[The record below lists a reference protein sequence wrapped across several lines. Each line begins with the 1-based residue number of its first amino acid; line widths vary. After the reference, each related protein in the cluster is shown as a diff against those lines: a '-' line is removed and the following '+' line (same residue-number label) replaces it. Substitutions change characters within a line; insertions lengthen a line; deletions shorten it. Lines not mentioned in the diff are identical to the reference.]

1 MAMKMEGVAGGKL
14 GNTNYTMVEAKFNG
28 RVVWPTAFTYVVT
41 SVTVNYTGGVNYIK
55 ANGSNWAYLTGT
67 VEKRSGST
75 VIETLYNQSLTPT
88 LVSGTYSSYFYIEGT
103 RIRANSLGTEET
115 AIEYYVGV
123 RGTYGTSGASSTVY
137 TYLQRNQKTAYGS
150 PIYGEKVYG
159 ATTDT
164 GSPHDYYISSLSS
177 SNGYTSSSSP
187 CPASGGS
194 TTVSYYA
201 ATHLQDT
208 ITPWTRT
215 VTQYYTY
222 TALDEPVASTT
233 TETGSDPGVRTV
245 NDTPTI
251 TRYSGDTNITIS
263 GNTVTIPNRGTNE
276 GSARNT
282 TFRAVNGDKS
292 ASITIYQQENVAT
305 TTYVYDL
312 AISISETGN
321 LSYQAGNYDVTGR
334 SRRTPT
340 TTYTSNV
347 PPVVGN
353 PEDVA
358 SAISTTNCTAN
369 DGNGNPIT
377 SVSGYFG
384 FYIQTTKNSTGSTR
398 TVSVSIAPSGVTPVS
413 DSRTQDAEPAQ
424 PYIAKADLMPF
435 IATFNGGNFVNGKTY
450 TNFSITGSHNTS
462 SATLQDVW
470 FKYRVNNSI
479 DYSVRIGELQVSEPS
494 SFDLPEL
501 IPYSGYTLPTFK
513 AGETYGYNDR
523 FSSGDTVYAWFTV
536 GNKGIIGQLDTHENS
551 PYYVTIP

>member
-1 MAMKMEGVAGGKL
+1 MKMEGVAGGKL

-41 SVTVNYTGGVNYIK
+41 SVTVNYVGGVNYIK

-150 PIYGEKVYG
+150 PVYGEKVYG
-159 ATTDT
+159 TTTDT

-208 ITPWTRT
+208 ITPWTRS

-292 ASITIYQQENVAT
+292 ATITIYQQANQISSY
-305 TTYVYDL
+305 TY
-312 AISISETGN
+312 N
-321 LSYQAGNYDVTGR
+321 LSVGIDVSGTIGYVGGR
-334 SRRTPT
+334 YGVDYVSRRTA
-340 TTYTSNV
+340 TYASGAQGSVENV
-347 PPVVGN
+347 
-353 PEDVA
+353 
-358 SAISTTNCTAN
+358 SSTILLTNCTSDTASVSGSGRFFIEVAPN
-369 DGNGNPIT
+369 QSTSLEPTILVVLSSDGQTASDSATQERAPVIVTPTAEVYPDVDTDGRVRLCFALTQGSVTFPVVIKGVVYHFIENGHTESSRSISGDITINSDGDAVRLARVNTWLSGQSGEHWFSAT
-377 SVSGYFG
+377 SVSQFSL
-384 FYIQTTKNSTGSTR
+384 FD
-398 TVSVSIAPSGVTPVS
+398 VSFPH
-413 DSRTQDAEPAQ
+413 E
-424 PYIAKADLMPF
+424 LF
-435 IATFNGGNFVNGKTY
+435 
-450 TNFSITGSHNTS
+450 
-462 SATLQDVW
+462 DV
-470 FKYRVNNSI
+470 R
-479 DYSVRIGELQVSEPS
+479 
-494 SFDLPEL
+494 
-501 IPYSGYTLPTFK
+501 
-513 AGETYGYNDR
+513 
-523 FSSGDTVYAWFTV
+523 
-536 GNKGIIGQLDTHENS
+536 
-551 PYYVTIP
+551 

>member
-1 MAMKMEGVAGGKL
+1 MAMKMEDVTGGKL

-245 NDTPTI
+245 NDTPAI

-276 GSARNT
+276 GSARST

-292 ASITIYQQENVAT
+292 ASITIYQQENAITGYAYTLSVKILVDEDIPGEGGLFGVA
-305 TTYVYDL
+305 YVSQR
-312 AISISETGN
+312 AT
-321 LSYQAGNYDVTGR
+321 Q
-334 SRRTPT
+334 
-340 TTYTSNV
+340 YTSLVTTDPTDYSANV
-347 PPVVGN
+347 
-353 PEDVA
+353 
-358 SAISTTNCTAN
+358 SLTNCTS
-369 DGNGNPIT
+369 DES
-377 SVSGYFG
+377 SVSGTG
-384 FYIQTTKNSTGSTR
+384 TFYINVQQNSSTELSR
-398 TVSVSIAPSGVTPVS
+398 SIGVTLSADGHTASDTANQEPLPIIVTPTAIIYPDVDTDGRVRVRLSMTQGQFPSGDVVISGMVYHYVLENQGSGTEETRPIS
-413 DSRTQDAEPAQ
+413 GDITITQNGDAVRLGAAFTWLP
-424 PYIAKADLMPF
+424 
-435 IATFNGGNFVNGKTY
+435 G
-450 TNFSITGSHNTS
+450 TS
-462 SATLQDVW
+462 GEHWFSATNV
-470 FKYRVNNSI
+470 S
-479 DYSVRIGELQVSEPS
+479 RIGLNN
-494 SFDLPEL
+494 
-501 IPYSGYTLPTFK
+501 TTF
-513 AGETYGYNDR
+513 
-523 FSSGDTVYAWFTV
+523 
-536 GNKGIIGQLDTHENS
+536 THENFD
-551 PYYVTIP
+551 IMGL